1 MNETVEDGVG
11 ESGLAD
17 DVVPFIDRQLTGDER
32 RACAVTVLDDF
43 HQVAAL
49 AGAEPIRSPII
60 EDQQIAF
67 GERAEE
73 PWEAAIAVSQFEIG
87 EEPWHTG
94 IDNSV
99 IITAGLLAER

>member
-1 MNETVEDGVG
+1 VNETVEDGVG

-32 RACAVTVLDDF
+32 RGGAVTVLDDF

-49 AGAEPIRSPII
+49 AGAEPIRSPVI

-67 GERAEE
+67 GERTEE

-87 EEPWHTG
+87 EEPWNPG
-94 IDNSV
+94 INNGV

>member
-11 ESGLAD
+11 ECGLAD
-17 DVVPFIDRQLTGDER
+17 DIVPFVDRQLAGDECR
-32 RACAVTVLDDF
+32 GGAVTVLHDF
-43 HQVAAL
+43 HQIAAL

-67 GERAEE
+67 GQRAEE
-73 PWEAAIAVSQFEIG
+73 PRKAAIAMSQFEIG

-94 IDNSV
+94 IDNGV
-99 IITAGLLAER
+99 IVSAGLLAER